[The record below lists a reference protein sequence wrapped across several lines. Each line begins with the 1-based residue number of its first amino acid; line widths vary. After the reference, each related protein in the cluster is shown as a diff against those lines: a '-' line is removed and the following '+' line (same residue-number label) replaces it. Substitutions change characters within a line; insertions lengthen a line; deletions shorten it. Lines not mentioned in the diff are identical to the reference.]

1 MTKYSF
7 YTLLFFLLL
16 SCGQNATTGDK
27 PVITVSIAPYK
38 YFVEK
43 ITGDDFIVNVMVPAG
58 ADPHIYEPFPNQI
71 MALQKSEVYV
81 SNGYL
86 DFEMAWLDRFFE
98 INKTMKHLSLSDNIN
113 LINESHSHDH
123 SHAHHHHDEE
133 EDAET
138 ADPHYWVSP
147 DCAKIMAKNLKEFF
161 VALKPERKEFY
172 ETNFA
177 KLDSII
183 DNIDN
188 EARQLFANLKKRAFM
203 IYHPNLAY
211 LARYYNL
218 EEISVEYEGKEPS
231 PSRLRYL
238 INRARAENLK
248 TIFVQKEFDA
258 RNAGTI
264 ANEIGAQVV
273 IIDPLSE
280 DWENAMREIIR
291 LVYNSLTESM

>member
-1 MTKYSF
+1 MTKYSV
-7 YTLLFFLLL
+7 YSLLIFLLL
-16 SCGQNATTGDK
+16 SCGQNTADK
-27 PVITVSIAPYK
+27 PVITVSIVPYK

-86 DFEMAWLDRFFE
+86 DFELAWLDRFFE
-98 INKTMKHLSLSDNIN
+98 INKTMRHLSLSDNIKP
-113 LINESHSHDH
+113 IES
-123 SHAHHHHDEE
+123 HHHDEE
-133 EDAET
+133 EEAET

-161 VALKPERKEFY
+161 VTLKPERKEFY
-172 ETNFA
+172 DTNYA

-188 EARQLFANLKKRAFM
+188 EARQLFANITKRAFM
-203 IYHPNLAY
+203 IYHPNLGY

-248 TIFVQKEFDA
+248 VIFVQKEFDA
-258 RNAGTI
+258 RNARTI
-264 ANEIGAQVV
+264 AGEIGAEVV